1 MGGKECER
9 YLLTSLLSTACVMG
23 ACVICVDLV
32 IRYIPGKQDFRI
44 QDSNSFLACS
54 LSLSFGVMVC
64 GPSTPPAIP
73 HIACAAR
80 HKHRR
85 HVQSC

>member
-1 MGGKECER
+1 MSRKQV
-9 YLLTSLLSTACVMG
+9 TANIAPLSIACVMG

-32 IRYIPGKQDFRI
+32 IRYIPGRQDFRI

-64 GPSTPPAIP
+64 DPSTPP
-73 HIACAAR
+73 
-80 HKHRR
+80 
-85 HVQSC
+85 